1 MAKPAKTDVVAALLE
16 RHGRTFAEEIG
27 IDLSRNTPSPLFR
40 WLCASILFSARIGAK
55 QAISAA
61 RALTDTGWTT
71 AEKMAA
77 SSWEERTRVL
87 NRSGYAR
94 YDEST
99 SRMLGDVAVIMR
111 DRYQGDLR
119 RLREQ
124 AGEAPDEERRL
135 LKDFKGI
142 GDVGADIFM
151 REVQVVWPEL
161 YPFSDKKAIAAAK
174 RLGLADDA
182 ASLAQLVDREDYPR
196 LLAALVRTDLADD
209 YDTILDATG

>member
-124 AGEAPDEERRL
+124 AGTEPDEERRL